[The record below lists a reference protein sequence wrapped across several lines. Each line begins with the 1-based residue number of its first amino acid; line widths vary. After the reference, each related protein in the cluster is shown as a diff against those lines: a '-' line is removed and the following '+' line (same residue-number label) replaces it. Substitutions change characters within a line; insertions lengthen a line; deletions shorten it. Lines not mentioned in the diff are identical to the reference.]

1 MQHQTEHSSRP
12 RMITKTNTALTPA
25 SLELLARVKQAKQ
38 INRLTIMQIAKE
50 AGMHQPTV
58 TNQLNGHFNLDIR
71 VVLAVAKLCPNV
83 SAEFLLRGHGEMYAA
98 TTSESG
104 HPNDLELRIA
114 RLEQIID
121 NQQNKNNH
129 M

>member
-1 MQHQTEHSSRP
+1 MHQTEHSSRL
-12 RMITKTNTALTPA
+12 RVATKTNTALTPA

-71 VVLAVAKLCPNV
+71 VVLAVAKLCPNI
-83 SAEFLLRGHGEMYAA
+83 SAEFLLRGNGDVLIDRTDNVKQAQ
-98 TTSESG
+98 
-104 HPNDLELRIA
+104 LEARIA
-114 RLEQIID
+114 RLERLID
-121 NQQNKNNH
+121 SQNSQTKTLQ
-129 M
+129 

>member
-1 MQHQTEHSSRP
+1 MHQTEHYSRSC
-12 RMITKTNTALTPA
+12 MATKTNTALTPA

-83 SAEFLLRGHGEMYAA
+83 SAEFLLRGDGDML
-98 TTSESG
+98 TDS
-104 HPNDLELRIA
+104 NDNAKQAQLEARVA
-114 RLEQIID
+114 RLERLMDSQHS
-121 NQQNKNNH
+121 QT
-129 M
+129 

>member
-83 SAEFLLRGHGEMYAA
+83 SAEFLLRGNGEAL
-98 TTSESG
+98 TDS
-104 HPNDLELRIA
+104 NDNVKQEQLEARVA
-114 RLEQIID
+114 RLERLFDRQYI
-121 NQQNKNNH
+121 QT
-129 M
+129 

>member
-1 MQHQTEHSSRP
+1 MT
-12 RMITKTNTALTPA
+12 TKNNTALTPA

-58 TNQLNGHFNLDIR
+58 TNQLNGHFNLDVR

-83 SAEFLLRGHGEMYAA
+83 SAEFLLRGNGDVLIDRTDNVKQAQ
-98 TTSESG
+98 
-104 HPNDLELRIA
+104 LEARVA
-114 RLEQIID
+114 RLERLVD
-121 NQQNKNNH
+121 SQNSQTKTLQ
-129 M
+129 

>member
-1 MQHQTEHSSRP
+1 MNNNHNNLIP
-12 RMITKTNTALTPA
+12 RMTTKNNTALTPA

-58 TNQLNGHFNLDIR
+58 TNQLNGHFNLDVR

-83 SAEFLLRGHGEMYAA
+83 SAEFLLRGNGDVLIDRTDNVKQAQ
-98 TTSESG
+98 
-104 HPNDLELRIA
+104 LEARVA
-114 RLEQIID
+114 RLERLVD
-121 NQQNKNNH
+121 SQNSQTKTLQ
-129 M
+129 

>member
-1 MQHQTEHSSRP
+1 MHQTESSRP
-12 RMITKTNTALTPA
+12 HLATKTNTALTPA

-83 SAEFLLRGHGEMYAA
+83 SAEFLLRGNGDVLLD
-98 TTSESG
+98 S
-104 HPNDLELRIA
+104 NDSVKQEQLEARIA
-114 RLEQIID
+114 RLERLVDSQHS
-121 NQQNKNNH
+121 QT
-129 M
+129 